1 MCGIIPAV
9 DEQRTW
15 HTSAPA
21 EALHVALN
29 AHLLSTDQSYRAAGI
44 SVYIQNL
51 LRHLPLVDGGYRFTA
66 FLSAK
71 HRAPL
76 EGIHIQATRWPTHSP
91 ALRILWEQVAQPF
104 TLARKGVDLLHAL
117 AFVGPVACP
126 CPFVVTVYDLSFLRF
141 PEAFRPWNRLYL
153 SLFTRLS
160 VRRARRVIAI
170 SQHTKRDLIRWLG
183 TPEETV
189 DVAPCGVAEVFH
201 PLPREQVEAFREAQ
215 GLPPQFFL
223 FVGTLEPRKNL
234 PTALKALRY
243 LLDAGHSPYL
253 VVVGGHGWGY
263 AEVLQSVDELGLAR
277 HVRFVGFVPT
287 EQLVLWYNAAT
298 ALVYPSLY
306 EGFGM
311 PPLEAMACGLPV
323 VASDRGALPE
333 VVGEAGL
340 LVDPTAADQWAEALV
355 QVWQDADLR
364 ASLRERG
371 LLRARGAS
379 WRRTAQETI
388 QAYDKALGHRRM

>member
-1 MCGIIPAV
+1 M
-9 DEQRTW
+9 DEQRTLRA
-15 HTSAPA
+15 SAPG
-21 EALHVALN
+21 EAVHVGLN
-29 AHLLSTDQSYRAAGI
+29 AHLLSTAQNYRAAGI

-66 FLSAK
+66 FLNA
-71 HRAPL
+71 RCGTAL
-76 EGIHIQATRWPTHSP
+76 EGIRTRATRWPTHTP
-91 ALRILWEQVAQPF
+91 ALRILWEQVAQPLA
-104 TLARKGVDLLHAL
+104 LAREGVDLLHAL
-117 AFVGPVACP
+117 AFVGPAACP

-153 SLFTRLS
+153 TLFTRLS

-183 TPEETV
+183 TPEEKV
-189 DVAPCGVAEVFH
+189 DVAPCGVGEAFR
-201 PLPREQVEAFREAQ
+201 PLPREQVEAFRKAK

-234 PTALKALRY
+234 PAALKALRY
-243 LLDAGHSPYL
+243 LLDAGHAPYL
-253 VVVGGHGWGY
+253 VVVGGRGWGY
-263 AEVLQSVDELGLAR
+263 AEALQSIDRLGLVD
-277 HVRFVGFVPT
+277 HVRLVGFVPT
-287 EQLVLWYNAAT
+287 DELVLWYNAAT

-333 VVGEAGL
+333 VVDEAGL
-340 LVDPTAADQWAEALV
+340 LVDPTAPDQLAEALA
-355 QVWQDADLR
+355 QVGRDADLR

-371 LLRARGAS
+371 LARAQEAS

-388 QAYDKALGHRRM
+388 HAYDKALGQRRT